1 MEFVVVTE
9 HESADSCQ
17 KGLKDM
23 TILSIPEAFL
33 VYTACKDAAEFA
45 KGIVHMSFA
54 FDYLPVLLQQ
64 KYCSVNGSIVFRHP
78 VSLRTAVMFMTAE
91 KILLDSGKMYC
102 INKIHNIAW
111 QDDDGVCEF
120 LGILEA
126 KLKLRIVKYAELTRN
141 DIKYYAVAT
150 SDLSMRECVK
160 NQLKFLRCE
169 FGINVVYKE
178 EDGTRTRR
186 STLFPMSLLNTDEI
200 LHGGLYSIITMKPYP
215 TYVLASAAHK
225 TVFGIDNGITE
236 QRVNFEKFVPQY
248 HTEPEMERIIS
259 ECIPKMFAME
269 AGEVYAPRL
278 EFKTPT
284 GLRMYDVIIRNIGR
298 SCMAVV
304 FNESSDYTNT

>member
-23 TILSIPEAFL
+23 KILSIPEAFL

-45 KGIVHMSFA
+45 KGIVHISFA
-54 FDYLPVLLQQ
+54 FDCLPLLLQQ

-78 VSLRTAVMFMTAE
+78 ASLRTAVMFMVAE

-111 QDDDGVCEF
+111 QEDDGVCEF

-126 KLKLRIVKYAELTRN
+126 KLRLRIVKYAEITRN
-141 DIKYYAVAT
+141 DIKYYAVAG
-150 SDLSMRECVK
+150 SDLSIREYVK
-160 NQLKFLRCE
+160 DQLKFLRCE

-178 EDGTRTRR
+178 ENGTRTHR
-186 STLFPMSLLNTDEI
+186 STLIPLTLLNTDEI

-236 QRVNFEKFVPQY
+236 QRVNFEKFVAQY
-248 HTEPEMERIIS
+248 HTESEMERIVS
-259 ECIPKMFAME
+259 ECIPRMYAME
-269 AGEVYAPRL
+269 SGEVYTPKL

-298 SCMAVV
+298 SCMAIV